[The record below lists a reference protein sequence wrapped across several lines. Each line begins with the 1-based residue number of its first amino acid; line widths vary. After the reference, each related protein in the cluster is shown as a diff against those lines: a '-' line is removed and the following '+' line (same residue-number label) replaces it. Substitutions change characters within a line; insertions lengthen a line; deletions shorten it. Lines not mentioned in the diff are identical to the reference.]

1 MLDPKL
7 LVLLHA
13 AATLFMCGVIAI
25 VQIVHYPLFNMVGRD
40 QFAAYENAHTNLI
53 TLVVGPAMLLEAA
66 CVLGLLI
73 ERPGSWLAWA
83 GAGLLGVVWFSTAF
97 LQVPQHGILSSGF
110 NQRAYEI
117 LVQSNWLRTL
127 AWWAR
132 GVIACVLVWQAM
144 FQNP

>member
-1 MLDPKL
+1 MLDPRL

-13 AATLFMCGVIAI
+13 TATLFMCGVIAI

-73 ERPGSWLAWA
+73 ERPGNWLIWV
-83 GAGLLGVVWFSTAF
+83 GAVLLGVVWFSTAL
-97 LQVPQHGILSSGF
+97 LQIPQHGILSSGF
-110 NQRAYEI
+110 NQRAYEM
-117 LVQSNWLRTL
+117 LVQSNWLRTI

-132 GVIACVLVWQAM
+132 GVIACVLVWQSMRPA
-144 FQNP
+144 

>member
-1 MLDPKL
+1 MLDPRL

-13 AATLFMCGVIAI
+13 AATLFMCGAIAI

-73 ERPGSWLAWA
+73 ERLGSWLAWI
-83 GAGLLGVVWFSTAF
+83 GAGLLAVIWFSTAF
-97 LQVPQHGILSSGF
+97 LQVPQHAVLLSGF

-117 LVQSNWLRTL
+117 LLQSNWLRTL
-127 AWWAR
+127 GWWVR
-132 GVIACVLVWQAM
+132 GMIACVLVWQAM
-144 FQNP
+144 KPS

>member
-13 AATLFMCGVIAI
+13 VATLFMCGVIAI
-25 VQIVHYPLFNMVGRD
+25 VQIVHYPLFNMVGKD

-73 ERPGSWLAWA
+73 ERPGNWLAWI
-83 GAGLLGVVWFSTAF
+83 GAGLLVVVWFSTAF

-127 AWWAR
+127 AWWTR

-144 FQNP
+144 NTN

>member
-7 LVLLHA
+7 LVLIHA
-13 AATLFMCGVIAI
+13 VATLFMCGVIAI
-25 VQIVHYPLFNMVGRD
+25 VQIVHYPLFNMVGKD

-53 TLVVGPAMLLEAA
+53 TLVVGPGMLLEAA
-66 CVLGLLI
+66 CVLGLLLG
-73 ERPGSWLAWA
+73 RPGSWLAWI
-83 GAGLLGVVWFSTAF
+83 GAGLLAVVWFSTAF
-97 LQVPQHGILSSGF
+97 LQIPQHGILSSGF

-132 GVIACVLVWQAM
+132 GVIACLLVWQAM
-144 FQNP
+144 NTN

>member
-13 AATLFMCGVIAI
+13 VATLFMCGVIAI

-40 QFAAYENAHTNLI
+40 QFVAYENAHTNLI

-73 ERPGSWLAWA
+73 ERPGSGLAWI
-83 GAGLLGVVWFSTAF
+83 GAGLLAVVWISTAF
-97 LQVPQHGILSSGF
+97 VQVPQHSILSSGF

-144 FQNP
+144 KPS

>member
-1 MLDPKL
+1 MLDPRL

-13 AATLFMCGVIAI
+13 VATLFMCGVIAM

-73 ERPGSWLAWA
+73 ERPGSWLAWI

-97 LQVPQHGILSSGF
+97 LQVPQHGILSSGLAF
-110 NQRAYEI
+110 PYTGVVAFTGVAQCAA
-117 LVQSNWLRTL
+117 LTSTL
-127 AWWAR
+127 AISALWYV
-132 GVIACVLVWQAM
+132 GYVS
-144 FQNP
+144 

>member
-25 VQIVHYPLFNMVGRD
+25 VQIVHYPLFMVGKD

-66 CVLGLLI
+66 SVLGLLI
-73 ERPGSWLAWA
+73 ERPGSWLVWI
-83 GAGLLGVVWFSTAF
+83 GAGLLAVVWFSTAF

-132 GVIACVLVWQAM
+132 GVIACVLLWQAM
-144 FQNP
+144 KP

>member
-1 MLDPKL
+1 MLDLKL
-7 LVLLHA
+7 LVLIHA
-13 AATLFMCGVIAI
+13 AATLFMCGVIAM

-73 ERPGSWLAWA
+73 ERPGSWLAWI
-83 GAGLLGVVWFSTAF
+83 GAGLLAVIWFSTAF
-97 LQVPQHGILSSGF
+97 LQVPQHAVLLSGF

-117 LVQSNWLRTL
+117 LLQSNWLRTL
-127 AWWAR
+127 GWWVR
-132 GVIACVLVWQAM
+132 GMIACVLVWQAM
-144 FQNP
+144 KPS

>member
-13 AATLFMCGVIAI
+13 AATLFMCGVIAM

-73 ERPGSWLAWA
+73 DRPGSWL
-83 GAGLLGVVWFSTAF
+83 VF
-97 LQVPQHGILSSGF
+97 LQNNALSLNCCAVPVLQMF
-110 NQRAYEI
+110 C
-117 LVQSNWLRTL
+117 SNWNPSFAAKLNKSRHFPLWL
-127 AWWAR
+127 AIR
-132 GVIACVLVWQAM
+132 R
-144 FQNP
+144 

>member
-13 AATLFMCGVIAI
+13 AATLFLCGVIAI
-25 VQIVHYPLFNMVGRD
+25 IQIVHYPLFNMVGKD

-73 ERPGSWLAWA
+73 ERPGSWLAWV
-83 GAGLLGVVWFSTAF
+83 GAGLLAVVWFSTAF

-127 AWWAR
+127 VWWAR
-132 GVIACVLVWQAM
+132 GVIACLLVWQAM
-144 FQNP
+144 NTN

>member
-1 MLDPKL
+1 MLDPRL

-13 AATLFMCGVIAI
+13 AATLFLCGVIAI
-25 VQIVHYPLFNMVGRD
+25 VQIVHYPLLNMVDRD

-53 TLVVGPAMLLEAA
+53 TPVVGPAMLLEAA

-73 ERPGSWLAWA
+73 ERPGSWLIWV
-83 GAGLLGVVWFSTAF
+83 GAGLLAVVWFSTAF
-97 LQVPQHGILSSGF
+97 LQVPQHSILSSGF

-144 FQNP
+144 KPS

>member
-7 LVLLHA
+7 LVLIHA
-13 AATLFMCGVIAI
+13 AATLFMCGVIAM

-73 ERPGSWLAWA
+73 DRPGSWLAWA
-83 GAGLLGVVWFSTAF
+83 GAGLLAIVWFSTAF

-110 NQRAYEI
+110 NQRAYET

-144 FQNP
+144 NAN

>member
-25 VQIVHYPLFNMVGRD
+25 VQIVHYPLFNMVGKD

-66 CVLGLLI
+66 CVLGLLL
-73 ERPGSWLAWA
+73 ERPGNWLAWI
-83 GAGLLGVVWFSTAF
+83 GAALLAVVWFSTAF

-127 AWWAR
+127 AWLAR
-132 GVIACVLVWQAM
+132 GVIACVLVWQSMNA
-144 FQNP
+144 N